1 MQQHKTFRYC
11 PKCGAVD
18 FVKKSNK
25 LFICNKCNFNF
36 YINTAAAVAGIIQ
49 NKSGHILMTIRRFDP
64 MAGKLDLPGGFVDGN
79 ETAEEALIREIKE
92 ELNLDIKDFKYYKS
106 IPNLYHFKEITYNT
120 LDLIYFC
127 SVKNFE
133 NIKAGDDVRGYKF
146 LRINEIDIDKDVG
159 LNSIKHIIRLL
170 RN

>member
-36 YINTAAAVAGIIQ
+36 YMNTAAAVAGII
-49 NKSGHILMTIRRFDP
+49 KDSSGRILMTIRRFAP
-64 MAGKLDLPGGFVDGN
+64 MAGKLDLPGGFVDAN
-79 ETAEEALIREIKE
+79 ETAEEALIREIRE
-92 ELNLDIKDFKYYKS
+92 ELNLDIKDLKYYKS

-133 NIKAGDDVRGYKF
+133 NIKVCDDVCGYKF
-146 LRINEIDIDKDVG
+146 LHVNEIDIDKDVG